1 MASETKAESPIS
13 DTNIVITHRTIT
25 SKLSFT
31 DTLAALESAIPRIN
45 HDYKPHLKAGR
56 YADALEA
63 LENLA
68 PLNNFMFLDR
78 DFGQLVRAHGI
89 TGKNAIQCEIGNP
102 YSASKMAKYNLG
114 AAVSPELFV
123 PS

>member
-31 DTLAALESAIPRIN
+31 DTLAALECFKRIGIPTGLQVRFIVMV
-45 HDYKPHLKAGR
+45 
-56 YADALEA
+56 DARDGG